1 MVTTSFYNKEGWN
14 IRRETST
21 IGRKTRDRS
30 QLRSESNAPAYKHID
45 DMILVL
51 GQMRYQEEQMYSSN
65 LKNFKYF
72 LSTDRGDSWSN
83 KMELQ
88 KSFFQI
94 QVLQGGIIFLL
105 LTKYNTFSDQSTPWR
120 HYANGY
126 VTCNSQLQSCV
137 IYIAYIYIY
146 IQWIELLDF
155 HTKLLS
161 SQP

>member
-1 MVTTSFYNKEGWN
+1 MVKVKWSCK
-14 IRRETST
+14 R
-21 IGRKTRDRS
+21 
-30 QLRSESNAPAYKHID
+30 
-45 DMILVL
+45 VL
-51 GQMRYQEEQMYSSN
+51 
-65 LKNFKYF
+65 FK
-72 LSTDRGDSWSN
+72 S
-83 KMELQ
+83 KCC
-88 KSFFQI
+88 KA
-94 QVLQGGIIFLL
+94 VLFFLL